1 MSIDADVIVTR
12 DAESFRLSALP
23 VVTPESFFDW
33 RANATGV
40 IFDEVTY

>member
-12 DAESFRLSALP
+12 DTDGFRLSALS
-23 VVTPESFFDW
+23 VVTPEGFFGW
-33 RANATGV
+33 MANATGV